1 MNKRTL
7 YLECNSGLSGD
18 MFTAALLDL
27 GADEA
32 VLRKALASLP
42 LDGFDIKISRVKKSG
57 LDACDFDV
65 VLDAAHENH
74 DHDMAYLHGPA
85 GEPPHG
91 HGHVHG
97 HDRAHDHARGGASPN
112 DHARSH
118 SHPHAHE
125 DESPHAPAHDHARI
139 RSHEHRGLPEILA
152 IIEAADMSE
161 RAKATARRVFQVLA
175 EAEAAAHGVGVDEVH
190 FHEVGAVDS
199 IADVVA
205 AAVCLDD
212 LDVTDVVVP
221 VLCEGQGTVR
231 CQHGVIPVPVPAVV
245 NVAAAHGIP
254 LRILDVQGELVTPT
268 GAALVA
274 AVRTRSRLPER
285 FVVERVGVGAGKRA
299 YDTPGILRALVVHED
314 TE

>member
-1 MNKRTL
+1 ML
-7 YLECNSGLSGD
+7 YLECSSGISGD
-18 MFTAALLDL
+18 MTVAALLDA
-27 GADEA
+27 GASED
-32 VLRKALASLP
+32 VLRRALDSLP
-42 LDGFDIKISRVKKSG
+42 VEGFSVQVGRVKKSG
-57 LDACDFDV
+57 LDACDFA
-65 VLDAAHENH
+65 VLLDEEHENH

-85 GEPPHG
+85 GDPPHG

-97 HDRAHDHARGGASPN
+97 HDHAHDHARGGASPN
-112 DHARSH
+112 DHARGH

-125 DESPHAPAHDHARI
+125 DESSHAPARDHAHSH
-139 RSHEHRGLPEILA
+139 SHEHRGLPEILA
-152 IIEAADMSE
+152 IVEAADMSE

-175 EAEAAAHGVGVDEVH
+175 EAEAAAHGVDVDEVH

>member
-1 MNKRTL
+1 MTD
-7 YLECNSGLSGD
+7 YFSY
-18 MFTAALLDL
+18 T
-27 GADEA
+27 
-32 VLRKALASLP
+32 
-42 LDGFDIKISRVKKSG
+42 
-57 LDACDFDV
+57 LDA
-65 VLDAAHENH
+65 DAIRAISSIGLAHLGDAVYELLVRT
-74 DHDMAYLHGPA
+74 YLCAHG
-85 GEPPHG
+85 
-91 HGHVHG
+91 
-97 HDRAHDHARGGASPN
+97 
-112 DHARSH
+112 
-118 SHPHAHE
+118 
-125 DESPHAPAHDHARI
+125 
-139 RSHEHRGLPEILA
+139 
-152 IIEAADMSE
+152 
-161 RAKATARRVFQVLA
+161 KATGKGLHRATVELVRAPKQAELA
-175 EAEAAAHGVGVDEVH
+175 EAEAAAHGVDVDEVH

-299 YDTPGILRALVVHED
+299 YDTPGILRALVVRED